1 MKELSI
7 FVDESCDFGETDDK
21 QSYYIVS
28 FVFHDQGNDI
38 SEEVKHLEKSITQSG
53 FRIEYIHTGPVIRR
67 EGIFEDYTIDERR
80 QLIYKIFNSS
90 QLLIK

>member
-7 FVDESCDFGETDDK
+7 FVDESGDFGETDDK

-67 EGIFEDYTIDERR
+67 EGIFEDYTIDVRR

>member
-7 FVDESCDFGETDDK
+7 FVDEFGDFGETDDK

-53 FRIEYIHTGPVIRR
+53 FRIEYIQDRLFDVKV
-67 EGIFEDYTIDERR
+67 F
-80 QLIYKIFNSS
+80 LKITPLMRGGS
-90 QLLIK
+90 